1 MTKEKEYTGS
11 CYIAVVGSENEP
23 GECRD
28 SIDAIIK
35 RKKDVGPF
43 FNRGTKG
50 YESRQTHL
58 NNWYNGTKHPFM
70 LLLDHD
76 MIFPEITLERLR
88 AHKKPFVSGFYMRR
102 IIRPVLPVWY
112 EQGKPGVMPLK
123 PMTAALEKDKTYPL
137 GASGW
142 GCMLIHRDVVTAT
155 RKLLKGEPEIIEDD
169 MDLYP
174 YDLKKLLKARQ
185 YILDTAKG
193 KQLDEKRTKFVLE
206 TFANEIRPLRGVKDS
221 VGSDLRFPF
230 FAQLAGFPLIGD
242 TGVLCYHVANYPVG
256 IDDWLNQPL
265 WNTRDLSLYIN
276 DEDRKEHTRIRKAVK
291 A

>member
-1 MTKEKEYTGS
+1 MPKEKQYTGS

-23 GECRD
+23 GACRD

-35 RKKDVGPF
+35 RKNDVGPF

-50 YESRQTHL
+50 YESRQTHI
-58 NNWYNGTKHPFM
+58 NNWYDKTKHPFL

-76 MIFPEITLERLR
+76 MIFQANTLERLR
-88 AHKKPFVSGFYMRR
+88 VHKKPFVSGFYMRR
-102 IIRPVLPVWY
+102 SVKPVLPVWY

-142 GCMLIHRDVVTAT
+142 GCMLIHRDVITAT

-169 MDLYP
+169 MDIFP

-185 YILDTAKG
+185 YIVDTAKG
-193 KQLDEKRTKFVLE
+193 KPLDEKRIKFVLE
-206 TFANEIRPLRGVKDS
+206 TFANEIRPLRGVKDC

-230 FAQLAGFPLIGD
+230 FAQMAGFPLTGD
-242 TGVLCYHVANYPVG
+242 TGVMCYHVTNYPVG
-256 IDDWLNQPL
+256 LDDWLSQPL
-265 WNTRDLSLYIN
+265 WNMRDLALFIN
-276 DEDRKEHTRIRKAVK
+276 DENRKEHARIKKATE
-291 A
+291 